1 MASDRDTQDSENVI
15 YTSPTTITEEEM
27 SMTRTFNWPRL
38 LHTTVPGILLILSMA
53 ITFTVAPSAHAAN
66 QSSAAVTTASV
77 SYRFDAQIVQGVK
90 AGTPVHGWLSGSLDS
105 TGVLTATL
113 TATGLTPLRPGCAAH
128 QDFGP
133 ACGLPASANVNGKTT
148 GRGSS
153 AIATFVAIGK
163 GWTWILAGGA
173 AGAIG
178 QWTGTLTQGSAYV
191 GTWSLTPQTAT
202 VHIDMGGRSDGKSK
216 DNIVLSSSIN
226 LNVTADGW
234 AIGTFSPIDGTH
246 PTIVQGFVNMKSG
259 SAEISIPMGKMGTLL
274 VTGWSRPGFGNLR
287 WTGSFVG
294 PAIGDYGT
302 WSGQG

>member
-1 MASDRDTQDSENVI
+1 
-15 YTSPTTITEEEM
+15 
-27 SMTRTFNWPRL
+27 MTRTSHGQTLWR
-38 LHTTVPGILLILSMA
+38 TTVAGMLSGLALTAM
-53 ITFTVAPSAHAAN
+53 ITVAPSVQAAGARRVAT
-66 QSSAAVTTASV
+66 AAVTTTAV
-77 SYRFDAQIVQGVK
+77 SYRFDAQIVHGAK
-90 AGTPVHGWLSGSLDS
+90 AGAPVHGWLSGSLDS

-113 TATGLTPLRPGCAAH
+113 TATGLTPLTPGCAAH
-128 QDFGP
+128 QEFGP
-133 ACGLPASANVNGKTT
+133 ACGLPASANVS
-148 GRGSS
+148 GRTMDRG
-153 AIATFVAIGK
+153 AAALALLTAAGK

-173 AGAIG
+173 VGMAG

-202 VHIDMGGRSDGKSK
+202 VHIDMGGRTDAKSK
-216 DNIVLSSSIN
+216 DKVVLTSSIN

-234 AIGTFSPIDGTH
+234 AIGTFSPIDGSY
-246 PTIVQGFVNMKSG
+246 PTIVQGFVNAKNG
-259 SAEISIPMGKMGTLL
+259 SVEIAVPMSKMGAVL